1 MGDMGES
8 NSGIPF
14 FKTLMENIFDGVL
27 QVNTHGH
34 IIAWNKGAER
44 ITGLNAGKT
53 LGQDFR
59 EIFPKNP
66 AGSNDQLRENA
77 AMILKTLEDGIQ
89 REGLISYKHKEG
101 YFIKLLVRTTAI
113 HDITGRIIGVFEII
127 NDNKGLMS
135 IYQQNRRTEE
145 TVLFDTLTGIGNRAH
160 IESRIRQTL
169 EYIRGS
175 GEFAGIMFMD
185 IDHFKD
191 FNDTYGHLL
200 GDKVLRYVANSLR
213 HHLRTTDSC
222 GRWGGEEFL
231 ALIRETNSEGLSIA
245 AEKLRALVSQTAIEE
260 NGQKLHVTIS
270 IGATRI
276 REDDSLESLLKRA
289 DDLMYQSKSKGRN
302 CVTMDE

>member
-1 MGDMGES
+1 MGEI
-8 NSGIPF
+8 NSDIPF
-14 FKTLMENIFDGVL
+14 FRILMENIFDGVL
-27 QVNTHGH
+27 QVDTHGH

-44 ITGLNAGKT
+44 ITGFNSNKT

-77 AMILKTLEDGIQ
+77 SLISKTLEDGIQ
-89 REGLISYKHKEG
+89 REGLISYKHREG
-101 YFIKLLVRTTAI
+101 FLIKLLVRTTAI
-113 HDITGRIIGVFEII
+113 HDATGKIIGIFEIL

-169 EYIRGS
+169 EYIRSS

-200 GDKVLRYVANSLR
+200 GDKVLRLVANSLR

-231 ALIRETNSEGLSIA
+231 ALIRETTPEGLIIA
-245 AEKLRALVSQTAIEE
+245 AEKLRALVDTSGIEE
-260 NGQKLHVTIS
+260 NGKNLHVTIS
-270 IGATRI
+270 IGATSI
-276 REDDSLESLLKRA
+276 REDDTLESLLKRA
-289 DDLMYQSKSKGRN
+289 DALMYQSKSKGRN
-302 CVTMDE
+302 CVTMDQ